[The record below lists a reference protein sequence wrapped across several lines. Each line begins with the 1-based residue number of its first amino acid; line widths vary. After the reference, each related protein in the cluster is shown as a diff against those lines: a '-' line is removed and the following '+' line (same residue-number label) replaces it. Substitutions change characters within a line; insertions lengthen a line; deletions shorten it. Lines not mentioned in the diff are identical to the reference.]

1 MGWAM
6 EPDST
11 HSRRGEPSPAVVDV
25 ELRPP
30 SAPGFAAIV
39 RLVGEHD
46 MATSPSFREA
56 LQRIYGHVLVD
67 LSECD
72 FIDSSVIGVL
82 FGDYQART
90 KEGQRLE
97 LIAPREGTVART
109 LQVSGVSRL
118 ITVRTAPHPGP

>member
-1 MGWAM
+1 M

-11 HSRRGEPSPAVVDV
+11 RRDAPSAAVVDV
-25 ELRPP
+25 ELHPP

-39 RLVGEHD
+39 RLLGEHD

-82 FGDYQART
+82 FVDHQTRT

-97 LIAPREGTVART
+97 LIAPREGAVART
-109 LQVSGVSRL
+109 LQVAGVTTL